1 MTQEQFRTRR
11 DIINRAA
18 VEFATH
24 FIDTDETDFYGHFIK
39 EEGLDRAEQRGFI
52 AGADWADKNP
62 KSPWISV
69 EDDLPFNHEELL
81 DSSKR
86 MTFQVFVRYDDGKYG
101 FSCMA
106 KILDEWKWLNSWT
119 KITHW
124 MLIPPFEE

>member
-1 MTQEQFRTRR
+1 MTREGV
-11 DIINRAA
+11 IYEAA
-18 VEFATH
+18 NKYSESLYHSESLHTAIST
-24 FIDTDETDFYGHFIK
+24 EN
-39 EEGLDRAEQRGFI
+39 GFI
-52 AGADWADKNP
+52 AGAKWADKNP
-62 KSPWISV
+62 KFSWISV

-86 MTFQVFVRYDDGKYG
+86 MTFQVFVRYDDGRYG

-124 MLIPPFEE
+124 MLIPEMPKED

>member
-1 MTQEQFRTRR
+1 MTRE
-11 DIINRAA
+11 DVIYEAA
-18 VEFATH
+18 NKYSEYLY
-24 FIDTDETDFYGHFIK
+24 DTVT
-39 EEGLDRAEQRGFI
+39 ANNGFI
-52 AGADWADKNP
+52 AGAKWADKNP

-86 MTFQVFVRYDDGKYG
+86 MTFQVFVRYNDGRYG

-106 KILDEWKWLNSWT
+106 KVLDEWKWLNSWT

-124 MLIPPFEE
+124 MLIPPFAE